1 MKPPSNISRSFALS
15 ALAFL
20 LASCNTLKREHAKP
34 GLGPTAWTTFDGK
47 QMPWKEWKVP
57 SGIET
62 KTVVIAIHGLSG
74 AASDFW
80 LLGERLPPQG
90 IAVYGYELRGQG
102 NDPDTVRRGDID
114 SASLWLRDLLTFH
127 RLVRARHPKTPI
139 VWYGESLG
147 SLIALHTAAKD
158 YRHTPDALIL
168 ASPVAGLRQ
177 KLSDIER
184 WLLLGASH
192 ALPTMRLKLGDLAGV
207 DESKMRVTS
216 TSTHGDQMQKTPH
229 HVGSFT
235 LRTLREIDGLLQE
248 NARAAH
254 RVDVPVLI
262 VASPHDIVSTPDQV
276 QQLFEELGTED
287 KLMHWYSR
295 SYHLLLHDVQR
306 EKVLDD
312 VTRWIRKRAL

>member
-1 MKPPSNISRSFALS
+1 MSQARITLVLLGFILS
-15 ALAFL
+15 
-20 LASCNTLKREHAKP
+20 SCTTFKREHAKP
-34 GLGPTAWTTFDGK
+34 ALAATTWTSFDGK
-47 QMPWKEWKVP
+47 EMPWKEWKVP
-57 SGIET
+57 AGIET
-62 KTVVIAIHGLSG
+62 KTLVIAIHGLSG

-102 NDPDTVRRGDID
+102 NDPDVARRGDID
-114 SASLWLRDLLTFH
+114 SATQWLRDLLTFH
-127 RLVRARHPKTPI
+127 RLIRERHPKTPI

-177 KLSDIER
+177 HLSDVER
-184 WLLLGASH
+184 WLLLGASR

-207 DESKMRVTS
+207 NESKMRVTS
-216 TSTHGDQMQKTPH
+216 TSTHGEQMKKTPH
-229 HVGSFT
+229 HVESFT
-235 LRTLREIDGLLQE
+235 LRTLREIDSLLHE
-248 NARAAH
+248 NTRAAH
-254 RVDVPVLI
+254 RIDVPVLI
-262 VASPHDIVSTPDQV
+262 VASPHDIVSSPDQV
-276 QQLFEELGTED
+276 QQLFEELHTDD
-287 KLMHWYSR
+287 KLMHWYSK

-312 VTRWIRKRAL
+312 VTRWIRKRSL

>member
-1 MKPPSNISRSFALS
+1 LKLPPNISRTFALS
-15 ALAFL
+15 ALALL
-20 LASCNTLKREHAKP
+20 LASCSSFKRDHAP
-34 GLGPTAWTTFDGK
+34 PSLGHSAWTSYDGK

-57 SGIET
+57 AGTET
-62 KTVVIAIHGLSG
+62 KAVVITIHGLSG

-80 LLGERLPPQG
+80 QLGERLPPQG

-102 NDPDTVRRGDID
+102 NDPEVASRGDID
-114 SASLWLRDLLTFH
+114 SASQWLRDLLTFH
-127 RLVRARHPKTPI
+127 RLVRARYPKTPI

-158 YRHTPDALIL
+158 RRGTPDALIL

-177 KLSDIER
+177 HLSEVER
-184 WLLLGASH
+184 WLLLGASR
-192 ALPTMRLKLGDLAGV
+192 ALPTMRVKLGDLAGV

-216 TSTHGDQMQKTPH
+216 TSTHGEQMKKTPH
-229 HVGSFT
+229 HVESFT
-235 LRTLREIDGLLQE
+235 LRTLREIDGLLHE

-254 RVDVPVLI
+254 RIDVPVLI
-262 VASPHDIVSTPDQV
+262 IASPHDIVSTPDQV
-276 QQLFEELGTED
+276 QQLFEEIRTDD

-306 EKVLDD
+306 EQVIGD
-312 VTRWIRKRAL
+312 VTRWIRKRTL